1 MLNCAAVGSGAL
13 HPKMN
18 PISSLKRLSA
28 RFARIAGSLLALVL
42 FVLLAG
48 ATISGYL
55 LYQVLTPPRSAA
67 NVDVTLL
74 MGHPTVYS
82 FDIPGEGSRE
92 GWFFPGLIR
101 APTIVLCHGYGSQR
115 ADILT
120 LVTALQEH
128 QFNVFLF
135 DFVGHGAVPGRTTL
149 GYQETRELLAAIK
162 GLAKREDIDR
172 SRFGVWGTDLGA
184 YAALGAA
191 VQDSRIEAIAVD
203 SVYDQ
208 PSDFLAIQ
216 VGHMGLGSLPLVKMF
231 CLFGFGMMNHQDRA
245 LPPLISRLGRLQG
258 IPKLFIEST
267 DKPDLD
273 RETIQMFQIA
283 PPPKDQSAD
292 TMTYAEMSDEG
303 RRNYENLVVTFFLQH
318 LPPSGQPAQ

>member
-1 MLNCAAVGSGAL
+1 
-13 HPKMN
+13 MN
-18 PISSLKRLSA
+18 PTNSFRRSSE
-28 RFARIAGSLLALVL
+28 RITRVLGSLLALAL
-42 FVLLAG
+42 FVFLAA

-55 LYQVLTPPRSAA
+55 LYQILTPPRSPA

-82 FDIPGEGSRE
+82 FTIPGEGSRD
-92 GWFFPGLIR
+92 GWFFPGLIH

-208 PSDFLAIQ
+208 PSDFLTIQ
-216 VGHMGLGSLPLVKMF
+216 VGHTGLGSLPLVKTF
-231 CLFGFGMMNHQDRA
+231 CLFGFKMLNHQDRA
-245 LPPLISRLGRLQG
+245 IPPLASRIGRLQG
-258 IPKLFIEST
+258 IPKFFIEST
-267 DKPDLD
+267 DK
-273 RETIQMFQIA
+273 
-283 PPPKDQSAD
+283 
-292 TMTYAEMSDEG
+292 
-303 RRNYENLVVTFFLQH
+303 
-318 LPPSGQPAQ
+318 

>member
-1 MLNCAAVGSGAL
+1 M
-13 HPKMN
+13 
-18 PISSLKRLSA
+18 SSFRRSSA
-28 RFARIAGSLLALVL
+28 RVARILGSLLALVL
-42 FVLLAG
+42 FVFLAA

-55 LYQVLTPPRSAA
+55 LYQILDPPRSPA
-67 NVDVTLL
+67 NVDVSLL

-135 DFVGHGAVPGRTTL
+135 DFVGHGSVAGRTTL
-149 GYQETRELLAAIK
+149 GYEETQELLAAIN
-162 GLAKREDIDR
+162 GLANREDIDR

-184 YAALGAA
+184 YAGLAA
-191 VQDSRIEAIAVD
+191 AEKDPRIEALAVD
-203 SVYDQ
+203 SVYEK
-208 PSDFLAIQ
+208 PSNFLAIQ
-216 VGHMGLGSLPLVKMF
+216 VSHTGLGALPLVKTF
-231 CLFGFGMMNHQDRA
+231 CLVGFRVVNYKYRTT
-245 LPPLISRLGRLQG
+245 PPLSSGLGRLQG

-267 DKPDLD
+267 DKMDLD
-273 RETIQMFQIA
+273 RATAQMFQIA
-283 PPPKDQSAD
+283 PGPKVQSAD
-292 TMTYAEMSDEG
+292 PMTYAEMSDEG
-303 RRNYENLVVTFFLQH
+303 RRNYENLVVSFFLQY